1 MSGPGYFHPLGPA
14 VIERAVDAASAD
26 RRLAGLMLGG
36 SSLTGE
42 TDEFSDLDLVIA
54 TRDVDH
60 GTALADAAEFAARLG
75 PLLVCFTG
83 EHVGEPRLLICL
95 YGPPLLHVDLK
106 FVALSDLASRV
117 EDPIVLWEREPGL
130 LGSATAAAAGVALAA
145 AAMDRRSLLGV
156 GPLHRGEDRPRR
168 ALRIPGCARGDPPDG
183 PRPDARAG
191 RRPRPRRGARR
202 IEQLVGEHSPP
213 TLEATVGDLGAT
225 GCVGALRA
233 SADLYRALRDH
244 LDDGSL
250 RRHAEA
256 ERLSLA
262 YLDEL

>member
-1 MSGPGYFHPLGPA
+1 MSGPGSFHPLGPA
-14 VIERAVDAASAD
+14 VIERAVESVSAD
-26 RRLAGLMLGG
+26 ERFVGLMLGG

-42 TDEFSDLDLVIA
+42 TDEFSDLDLVVA
-54 TRDVDH
+54 TRDADH
-60 GTALADAAEFAARLG
+60 GTALADSPEFAARLG

-117 EDPIVLWEREPGL
+117 EDPIVLWEREARLIANATVANPAVWPAPQL
-130 LGSATAAAAGVALAA
+130 QWIEDRFWVWIHYTAAKIGRGELYEALDALAA
-145 AAMDRRSLLGV
+145 LRRLVLGPMLAETA
-156 GPLHRGEDRPRR
+156 GLDQQGSRR
-168 ALRIPGCARGDPPDG
+168 LERHA
-183 PRPDARAG
+183 
-191 RRPRPRRGARR
+191 
-202 IEQLVGEHSPP
+202 GEHAAA
-213 TLEATVGDLGAT
+213 LAGTVGDLNAP
-225 GCVGALRA
+225 GCREALRA
-233 SADLYRALRDH
+233 CADLYRTLRDH

-256 ERLSLA
+256 ERLSLT